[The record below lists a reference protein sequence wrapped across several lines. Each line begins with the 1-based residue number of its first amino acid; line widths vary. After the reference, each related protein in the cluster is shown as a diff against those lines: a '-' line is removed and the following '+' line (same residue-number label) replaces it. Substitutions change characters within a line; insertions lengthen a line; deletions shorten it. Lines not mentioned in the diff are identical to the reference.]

1 MMDRCFLEDCNQEG
15 SIVICYQPQ
24 YIRSCDEHYN
34 ELYRSFL
41 KQRRKRNVNLH
52 QLVDR
57 WVKPDGSI
65 GKITA
70 GKASE
75 IENRTITPEGE
86 VINKQS
92 KKPAQY

>member
-1 MMDRCFLEDCNQEG
+1 MGSCYSPDCADEAN
-15 SIVICYQPQ
+15 IVICYSPQ
-24 YIRSCDEHYN
+24 YVGSCDHHYD
-34 ELYRSFL
+34 ELYKKFL
-41 KQRRKRNVNLH
+41 KQRRNRNVNLH

-65 GKITA
+65 GKITT